1 MDELFV
7 DGIETPCAGIDVHKK
22 SVSVCVV
29 YRGAEGKWITEVRP
43 YDTKRKSLQAM
54 ARWFQQ
60 MRGTDAAIESTA
72 NYWRPV

>member
-1 MDELFV
+1 
-7 DGIETPCAGIDVHKK
+7 
-22 SVSVCVV
+22 VCVV
-29 YRGAEGKWITEVRP
+29 YRGAEGKWITEVRQ

-72 NYWRPV
+72 NYWRPVFFPGIYLTKYGCNNVTRHTVSNSS